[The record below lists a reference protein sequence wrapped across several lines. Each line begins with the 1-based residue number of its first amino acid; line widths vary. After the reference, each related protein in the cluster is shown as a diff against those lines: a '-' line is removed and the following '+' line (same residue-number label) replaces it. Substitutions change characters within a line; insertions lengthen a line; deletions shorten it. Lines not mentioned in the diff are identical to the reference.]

1 MLSALSLA
9 LVALC
14 WQLVYI
20 QCKKLLGYL
29 LSREEARQ
37 FIPDAK
43 VRDILSEQG
52 PAYLVS
58 TIHALYVTK
67 RGLEHLHGLLHAPVA
82 RKLLHP
88 YENEP
93 LAPLEAPFV
102 AESERVLWTNLVL
115 AGYLTTD
122 LLHVVKQYPR
132 LGKMDTIC
140 HHVAFLTCAIIAGVY
155 CLNPFMFGWLIL
167 GEASTP
173 FLNARWLLIKMGR
186 GSSWYF
192 GAVETMFGVL
202 FIVTR
207 LFVYVIGL
215 IHQLYIIRYVP
226 STVPRWAVIFC
237 SGCIVA
243 GFILNMT
250 WLNKIYKLASGQGKR
265 HAQRAEQTASPSR
278 SSAED
283 GVEADSATGVKVE

>member
-132 LGKMDTIC
+132 LG
-140 HHVAFLTCAIIAGVY
+140 
-155 CLNPFMFGWLIL
+155 
-167 GEASTP
+167 EASTP